1 MKALVISGGG
11 SKGAFAGGVAQYLIE
26 HRKKQYDMFV
36 GTSTGSL
43 LIPHLADNNI
53 PKIYDIYTSVNQRKI
68 FSNNP
73 FVVRKKG
80 DREYVSINYFN
91 VMWQLIKGKRTF
103 GESKNLRRNI
113 KKNFTEEEFYRVK
126 EQGKEVII
134 TVSNLSKN
142 RVEYKSIHDFSYADF
157 CDWIWISCNY
167 VPFMSLAKKDG
178 FEYADGGLGCVVP
191 IREAIKRGATEVDAI
206 ILEAENMEYNK
217 VLGKNPFSLMV
228 NLFGFLLDQ
237 VEFHDIVEGKL
248 SAINKNVKL
257 NLYYTPTR
265 LTENS
270 LVFNKKLMASW
281 WDQGLVYAKEKQE
294 KLEEQM
300 AEKEKEPVNG
310 AITSVEKISSATTEE
325 TGFDNK

>member
-11 SKGAFAGGVAQYLIE
+11 SKGAFAGGVAQYLLE
-26 HRKKQYDMFV
+26 KENKKYDMFL

-43 LIPHLADNNI
+43 LIPHLADNNV
-53 PKIYDIYTSVNQRKI
+53 PKVYDIYTSVTQRKI

-73 FVVRKKG
+73 FVVKKKDG
-80 DREYVSINYFN
+80 REYVSINYFN
-91 VMWQLIKGKRTF
+91 VIWQLIKGKRTF
-103 GESKNLRRNI
+103 GESKNLRKNI
-113 KKNFTEEEFYRVK
+113 RRNFTKAEFERLR
-126 EQGKEVII
+126 QDKEVIV

-142 RVEYKSIHDFSYADF
+142 RVEYKSIKECSYEDF

-167 VPFMSLAKKDG
+167 IPFMSLAKKEG

-228 NLFGFLLDQ
+228 SLFGFLLDQ

-257 NLYYTPTR
+257 NLYYTPTK

-270 LVFNKKLMASW
+270 LVFNKKLMATW
-281 WDQGLVYAKEKQE
+281 WEQGYVYAGERIKQQQE
-294 KLEEQM
+294 AKDPSP
-300 AEKEKEPVNG
+300 K
-310 AITSVEKISSATTEE
+310 
-325 TGFDNK
+325 